1 MNTGLNIEYYTQPIK
16 NYIILYNVYPSFIDI
31 YIIIYIYTYI
41 YVIIIT
47 CIYHF
52 YITQYR
58 RKLNGAFIVRALYNI
73 VITLKKEKNVKI
85 SSLIVSQRILH
96 FQCLEFAE
104 NEEAKCRRNYS
115 ISAEREIIK
124 DFNQTPVPEGRLVW
138 YQESSG
144 IRYRT
149 LPARGPWMAM
159 TAVKGHLSL
168 YMVESATK
176 CIARAGRRKTKG
188 ARPSRGSLAI
198 LSRRSVLIYIATR
211 SLEIMPCRI
220 SDSN

>member
-1 MNTGLNIEYYTQPIK
+1 MLK
-16 NYIILYNVYPSFIDI
+16 IIR
-31 YIIIYIYTYI
+31 
-41 YVIIIT
+41 VI
-47 CIYHF
+47 
-52 YITQYR
+52 
-58 RKLNGAFIVRALYNI
+58 G
-73 VITLKKEKNVKI
+73 
-85 SSLIVSQRILH
+85 S
-96 FQCLEFAE
+96 QCLEFAE
-104 NEEAKCRRNYS
+104 NEEEKCRRNYS

-124 DFNQTPVPEGRLVW
+124 DFNQTPVPEGRLVR

-188 ARPSRGSLAI
+188 AWLRVAA
-198 LSRRSVLIYIATR
+198 LSRFSHAEVRSNIYSDAIAR
-211 SLEIMPCRI
+211 NNAV
-220 SDSN
+220 SDFRQQLKPIQLR